1 MAASGGITYLIANPL
16 EADADCASCYGD
28 GVASTSVLGNF
39 TLTTT
44 GELNVIPV
52 EAHGRWVRLLPT
64 GSTMTYFFTFNASA
78 SVPVATAA
86 SAAGARAA
94 TQGEGPFAAEQ
105 PVSVRVP
112 HPPSGGRVYFAR
124 IGGTI
129 SQSVKMTLADGTVG
143 ITGP

>member
-1 MAASGGITYLIANPL
+1 MAASGGITALIANPSL
-16 EADADCASCYGD
+16 ASDDRAACYGD
-28 GVASTSVLGNF
+28 GVANTNVLGNF

-44 GELNVIPV
+44 GELNVIPA

-64 GSTMTYFFTFNASA
+64 GSTLTFFFTFNVSA

-86 SAAGARAA
+86 TSAGARAA
-94 TQGEGPFAAEQ
+94 TQGEGPFPAEQ
-105 PVSVRVP
+105 VVEVRVP

-124 IGGTI
+124 IGGTA

-143 ITGP
+143 LTGP